1 MATPAFKGIDF
12 TLPRKDRLKAAFAIG
27 EACGNAWYKQEGEK
41 TLLNNERHY
50 PEEIDDWSSRA
61 KEAWRQG
68 ALEARLN
75 RLAEAEARA
84 KKNMPAARRKPASHP
99 PKPKTI
105 LIGYQRVSTD
115 DQHLHLQ
122 RDALLKAGVDPE
134 RIYEDKLSGTKTNR
148 PGLEH
153 AIHAARK
160 GDVLVVWRLDRLA
173 RSLKDLIG
181 IAERLEEKGV
191 GLRSLQEQIDTT
203 SAAGRLF
210 FHMMGALAEFERNL
224 IRERTRAGLAAAR
237 RRGKKPGQKRKLGE
251 QDLAAARAL
260 LVDESITVAEV
271 AERLGVSPATLYR
284 EMPGGRGGVG

>member
-1 MATPAFKGIDF
+1 MATEAFKEIDF
-12 TLPRKDRLKAAFAIG
+12 TLPKKDRLKVARQIG
-27 EACGNAWYKQEGEK
+27 TVCGNTWYEQEGDSP
-41 TLLNNERHY
+41 LLDNRYHPNEI
-50 PEEIDDWSSRA
+50 EDWSSRA

-68 ALEARLN
+68 ALGAWLDRKDEA
-75 RLAEAEARA
+75 A
-84 KKNMPAARRKPASHP
+84 KKKPASP
-99 PKPKTI
+99 AAKTI

-122 RDALLKAGVDPE
+122 RDALIKVGVDPD
-134 RIYEDKLSGTKTNR
+134 RIYEDKLSGAKTNR

-153 AIHAARK
+153 AIRAARK

-173 RSLKDLIG
+173 RSLKDLIHL
-181 IAERLEEKGV
+181 AERLEEKGV

-224 IRERTRAGLAAAR
+224 IRERTRAGLAAAK
-237 RRGKKPGQKRKLGE
+237 RRGKKPGRKRKLKD
-251 QDLAAARAL
+251 QDLTAAKAL
-260 LVDESITVAEV
+260 LTDESITVAEV

-284 EMPGGRGGVG
+284 ELPGGRGGVG